1 MTEDALK
8 EALKEKMKVSEIETQ
23 VRAYTVAIEGYR
35 GNFKSMDEVTE
46 FLNTVKNEAD
56 TEGQFTTQISK
67 EAGHISGIYTAQL
80 TEVDPEENIE
90 VIPEETLADQVS
102 AGANGA
108 FTYQMEY
115 AMANPKDDSYETGT
129 IGMEFIERVEV
140 YEKYISGDALS
151 DVEKQVEEGSFA
163 VAQPQER
170 VVYVN
175 GEAPKPQPKP
185 QLPKALKEDI
195 KQVTSNFRKI
205 ANEASGMLRGYLK
218 QARLSVDN
226 QDRLLIVLPDEISAS
241 VVGSEEHKQELK
253 DLIEKKI
260 GKTVEIDV
268 RQVENGRHFEDSF
281 VDIEKVINM
290 EITIEDE

>member
-1 MTEDALK
+1 MGYSLNRYTYPAL
-8 EALKEKMKVSEIETQ
+8 LPDFPFSNIW
-23 VRAYTVAIEGYR
+23 
-35 GNFKSMDEVTE
+35 
-46 FLNTVKNEAD
+46 NEAIRLITNIGHVD
-56 TEGQFTTQISK
+56 SLKTE
-67 EAGHISGIYTAQL
+67 
-80 TEVDPEENIE
+80 
-90 VIPEETLADQVS
+90 
-102 AGANGA
+102 
-108 FTYQMEY
+108 
-115 AMANPKDDSYETGT
+115 
-129 IGMEFIERVEV
+129 
-140 YEKYISGDALS
+140 
-151 DVEKQVEEGSFA
+151 
-163 VAQPQER
+163 
-170 VVYVN
+170 
-175 GEAPKPQPKP
+175 
-185 QLPKALKEDI
+185 LKEDV

-218 QARLSVDN
+218 QARLSVDD